1 LKGLG
6 DNEYEHLDDKKV
18 KFDNEESSESES
30 DDNDNK
36 KGEISSGDEKESKV

>member
-1 LKGLG
+1 
-6 DNEYEHLDDKKV
+6 V